1 MPILLIGPTMLLI
14 TKGDFAERHDVV
26 ENKGI
31 LRESHDVIE
40 RIAG

>member
-1 MPILLIGPTMLLI
+1 MLIGPAMLLI
-14 TKGDFAERHDVV
+14 TKDDFAERRDVV

-31 LRESHDVIE
+31 LLESPIVIE